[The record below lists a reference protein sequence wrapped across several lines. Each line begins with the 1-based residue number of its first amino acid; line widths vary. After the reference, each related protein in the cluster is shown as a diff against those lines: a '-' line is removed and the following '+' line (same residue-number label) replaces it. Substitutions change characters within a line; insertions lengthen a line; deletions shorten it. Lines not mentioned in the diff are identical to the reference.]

1 MDNIYCE
8 KSKFNIKHSISLM
21 SLFIVSILKIIIYNN
36 TKWFSVIFFVKENEM
51 VGYLVLENGE
61 IFEGERIGY
70 NKDALCEVVFNTS
83 MAGYIETFTDPSY
96 AGQGIVM
103 TYPLI
108 GNYGVIPED
117 SESDKIW
124 AKAVFVHEVAD
135 FESNFRCKVNLDK
148 WLRDSGI
155 PGLTN
160 VNTRKLTKVL
170 RDAGTMKGC
179 LVSDIQDLDDIH
191 KKIKEYEIKDVVNEV
206 TSKTVKVYGKGKPK
220 RVALLDYG
228 FKHNIVNSLL
238 KRDVEVVIFPA
249 TSTAEQVL
257 SVDPDGIML
266 SNGPGNPEDCKFQ
279 INTAKELYKSDI
291 PIFGICL
298 GHQLMALANGFKSAK
313 LKYGH
318 RGPNHPVKDL
328 AADRVYITSQNH
340 GYYILEDSIDEKKAS
355 ISHINLN
362 DGSVE
367 GIKYKN
373 KNIFTVQFHPEAAPG
388 PQDTA
393 YLFDDFLA
401 SLGTSFFV
409 TKSEQKARIKGKR
422 SS

>member
-1 MDNIYCE
+1 
-8 KSKFNIKHSISLM
+8 
-21 SLFIVSILKIIIYNN
+21 
-36 TKWFSVIFFVKENEM
+36 M

-135 FESNFRCKVNLDK
+135 FESNFRSKVNLDK
-148 WLRDSGI
+148 WLRDSGV

-170 RDAGTMKGC
+170 RDTGTMKGC
-179 LVSDIQDLDDIH
+179 LVSDIQNIDDIH
-191 KKIKEYEIKDVVNEV
+191 KKIKEFEIKNVVEEV
-206 TSKTVKVYGKGKPK
+206 TSKTVKVYGKGKSK

-238 KRDVEVVIFPA
+238 KRNVEVVIFPA

-279 INTAKELYKSDI
+279 INTVKELYKYDI

-340 GYYILEDSIDEKKAS
+340 GYYILEDSVDEKKAS
-355 ISHINLN
+355 ISHVNLN

-401 SLGTSFFV
+401 LFGTPFFGA
-409 TKSEQKARIKGKR
+409 KSEQKARIK
-422 SS
+422 